1 MTNKR
6 AELICGLTFRI
17 AIWSLGLCLMALF
30 LFTYTQSQMGL
41 SAAFIPTHPDYPTYM
56 ALGVIRSL
64 LSVVI
69 VLSLMV
75 GIVSFLVRRVLRNRI
90 ADEEYLQKREGG

>member
-1 MTNKR
+1 MTNRR

-17 AIWSLGLCLMALF
+17 ARWSLGLCLLALF
-30 LFTYTQSQMGL
+30 LFTYMQSQMEL
-41 SAAFIPTHPDYPTYM
+41 SAAFIPTHRDYPTYM

-69 VLSLMV
+69 VLSLLV
-75 GIVSFLVRRVLRNRI
+75 GIVSFLMRRVLRNRI